1 MSETE
6 SLKRIEA
13 ALLDGENVGKALRLL
28 QQFVTDRPDP
38 AVSGVLESVSQDYEL
53 MKDFMLK
60 GYHDDKR
67 SMLYEGMLRKL
78 YRVWG
83 YLRVSVK
90 VQESQAYRLA
100 ATVVPPVSLHPDD
113 IRRRLEGFVQDVT
126 MLSLEPEAV
135 GQSTKS
141 DIYSTH
147 QTYIERLFNAV
158 LVSSQWDSDTAEGFE
173 QLLLSPTIDANDAQ
187 LLVSAVMLS
196 AMNVFDIRKVMTLM
210 AVYCNTSDEHIRQR
224 ALVGWVFAL
233 PEKLH
238 RVFRPRWDKVSEL
251 CKDEAVRRDLLELQM
266 QVFHC
271 LNAERDNDKLQH
283 DIIPNLMKNNHL
295 QITRF
300 GIKEKEEDPMQDIL
314 DPGAADR
321 AMEEVEGSFKRM
333 ADMQR
338 AGADIYFGGFSQM
351 KRFPFFGTLSNW
363 FCPFYVDHPALQS
376 VNEQL
381 KDYKFMAVLLLK
393 GPFCDSDKYSFAL
406 ALSTIIDK
414 LPANVREM
422 LNSGETMGAVDSG
435 LDTGSAAYIRRTY
448 LQDLYRFFRVYP
460 YRDDFRNPFEC
471 ESPTWNA
478 LFFLNDAFNRDVLLC
493 EARQLKGFLL
503 KRKHY
508 EAASEVCDRYVEPG
522 VVEDIFIRATLAVH
536 YGHYTDAQAFYAQI
550 LDKEPDNL
558 RALRGL
564 AQADFH
570 CGDFESAVKGYSAL
584 LEKQPDNKHYA
595 LNLAISQINSGAA
608 EQGVNGL
615 FRLNLD
621 FPDDKNIRRAI
632 AWGQMFLCKPSQAET
647 IYDDLL
653 ASAEAEDADYLNAG
667 YCKWFVGKV
676 SAAAD
681 LFKMY
686 VQKTVTRDSVS
697 VVTIAAAFADDLPLL
712 TRNNISDTD
721 IRLMEDIVDS

>member
-28 QQFVTDRPDP
+28 QQFITDRPDP

-83 YLRVSVK
+83 YLRMSVK

-147 QTYIERLFNAV
+147 QTYIEGLFNAV
-158 LVSSQWDSDTAEGFE
+158 LVSPQWDSDTAEGFE

-238 RVFRPRWDKVSEL
+238 RVFRPLWDKVSEL

-283 DIIPNLMKNNHL
+283 DI
-295 QITRF
+295 
-300 GIKEKEEDPMQDIL
+300 
-314 DPGAADR
+314 
-321 AMEEVEGSFKRM
+321 
-333 ADMQR
+333 
-338 AGADIYFGGFSQM
+338 
-351 KRFPFFGTLSNW
+351 
-363 FCPFYVDHPALQS
+363 
-376 VNEQL
+376 
-381 KDYKFMAVLLLK
+381 
-393 GPFCDSDKYSFAL
+393 
-406 ALSTIIDK
+406 
-414 LPANVREM
+414 
-422 LNSGETMGAVDSG
+422 
-435 LDTGSAAYIRRTY
+435 
-448 LQDLYRFFRVYP
+448 
-460 YRDDFRNPFEC
+460 FRNQRERRR
-471 ESPTWNA
+471 S
-478 LFFLNDAFNRDVLLC
+478 DA
-493 EARQLKGFLL
+493 
-503 KRKHY
+503 
-508 EAASEVCDRYVEPG
+508 
-522 VVEDIFIRATLAVH
+522 
-536 YGHYTDAQAFYAQI
+536 GH
-550 LDKEPDNL
+550 
-558 RALRGL
+558 
-564 AQADFH
+564 
-570 CGDFESAVKGYSAL
+570 S
-584 LEKQPDNKHYA
+584 
-595 LNLAISQINSGAA
+595 
-608 EQGVNGL
+608 
-615 FRLNLD
+615 
-621 FPDDKNIRRAI
+621 
-632 AWGQMFLCKPSQAET
+632 
-647 IYDDLL
+647 
-653 ASAEAEDADYLNAG
+653 
-667 YCKWFVGKV
+667 
-676 SAAAD
+676 
-681 LFKMY
+681 
-686 VQKTVTRDSVS
+686 
-697 VVTIAAAFADDLPLL
+697 
-712 TRNNISDTD
+712 
-721 IRLMEDIVDS
+721 